1 MDFKDLPEEQQKF
14 AISNKY
20 DLLREKAL
28 LLKKE
33 GIELCISDTS
43 FDFKDVDINDD
54 ARKLIENGVQQI
66 IDYRGLSFNRPFES
80 LGVGGFYFL
89 MSLFHFE
96 MKRQLATHF
105 DNYTIDQI
113 LLKNSLTENEMW
125 LANKV
130 EKIPDEVINKFSSKE

>member
-54 ARKLIENGVQQI
+54 NQADIT
-66 IDYRGLSFNRPFES
+66 DD
-80 LGVGGFYFL
+80 
-89 MSLFHFE
+89 
-96 MKRQLATHF
+96 T
-105 DNYTIDQI
+105 
-113 LLKNSLTENEMW
+113 
-125 LANKV
+125 
-130 EKIPDEVINKFSSKE
+130 